1 MPELSRLPHGVILY
15 VARDKAAVALMRRL
29 VQDFG
34 GLQLHVADCAAQGAA
49 MARDLRPDAV
59 VLDLDLAADG
69 GAAFLTDLRTDP
81 ALGSTPVLGVS
92 SDHEASRVGGVAEI
106 LHRPVSVTGLAQ
118 ALTRA
123 LGGPPAMRAAS

>member
-1 MPELSRLPHGVILY
+1 MILY
-15 VARDKAAVALMRRL
+15 IARDKAVVALMRRL

-34 GLQLHVADCAAQGAA
+34 GLQLHVADCAAKGAT

-81 ALGSTPVLGVS
+81 AMRSTPVLGVS
-92 SDHEASRVGGVAEI
+92 SDREVSGVGGVAEV
-106 LHRPVSVTGLAQ
+106 LHRPVSVTALAQ

-123 LGGPPAMRAAS
+123 LGGPTAMRAAS